1 VSSDSD
7 LVARFRETRDEELFR
22 QFVERHQQRVFH
34 VALSVLGP
42 AYSGDAEEVAQEVF
56 LQAYLQLDGFR
67 GDSALSSW
75 LYRIAWN
82 RAVDRRRLARFRHPH
97 VAETEPGAASPDA
110 SPLAE
115 VLDRER
121 FARVQAAVETLP
133 EVYRTLVR
141 LHYWLGCPLLE
152 IQEITG
158 IPEGTVKSYL
168 ARARKRLERRLANV

>member
-7 LVARFRETRDEELFR
+7 LVARFRETRDDELF
-22 QFVERHQQRVFH
+22 QQLVERHQQRVFH

-82 RAVDRRRLARFRHPH
+82 RAADRRRLARFRHPH
-97 VAETEPGAASPDA
+97 VAQDFGAASPDA
-110 SPLAE
+110 GPLAG

-141 LHYWLGCPLLE
+141 LHYWLGCPLVE

-168 ARARKRLERRLANV
+168 ARARKRLERSLANV